1 MSRPLRIEYEG
12 ALYHVT
18 ARGNERRKTF
28 FTRRDYEKFLEY
40 VDEAR
45 GKFGI
50 ILHGYVLM
58 TNHYHLIVETPERN
72 LSRVMH
78 HINSSYTTYIN
89 VKKKRS
95 GHLFQGR
102 FKSIVVDRD
111 SYLLEL
117 SRYLHLNPVRAR
129 MVERPEEYLYSSY
142 RTYIGVGCD
151 PRITTSA
158 VFGLVGVDGDKAP
171 DCYRNFVESALG
183 TELESPME
191 KVYGG
196 AILGGEGFIEA
207 LLQEIS
213 ADQRGKAETSY
224 RKSLSTAV
232 LPRGIV
238 ATVRQHYGVAEEE
251 VLSGEHRKM
260 CLYLLKQH
268 SSAKNSEIGEMLGG
282 MGAAAV
288 AKGYQRFVQRQAQDP
303 DLAREIEKIGRK
315 MSRVKG

>member
-1 MSRPLRIEYEG
+1 MARPLRIEYEG

-28 FTRRDYEKFLEY
+28 FSRRDYEKFLEY
-40 VDEAR
+40 VVEAKA
-45 GKFGI
+45 KFGI

-58 TNHYHLIVETPERN
+58 ANHYHLIIETPERN
-72 LSRVMH
+72 LSRAMH
-78 HINSSYTTYIN
+78 HINSSYTTYVN

-142 RTYIGVGCD
+142 RTYVGAGCD
-151 PRITTSA
+151 SRITTSA
-158 VFGLVGVDGDKAP
+158 VLGLVGADGDKAP

-183 TELESPME
+183 AELESPLE

-196 AILGGEGFIEA
+196 TILGGEGFIEA
-207 LLQEIS
+207 LLREIG
-213 ADQRGKAETSY
+213 ADQRGKVETSY
-224 RKSLSTAV
+224 RKSLSAVV
-232 LPRGIV
+232 LPGGIV
-238 ATVRQHYGVAEEE
+238 AAVRQHYGIAEEE

-260 CLYLLKQH
+260 CLYLLKRH
-268 SSAKNSEIGEMLGG
+268 SSAKNCEIGEMLGG

-288 AKGYQRFVQRQAQDP
+288 AKGYQRFAQRQSRDQD
-303 DLAREIEKIGRK
+303 LSKAMEEIERK

>member
-1 MSRPLRIEYEG
+1 MARPLRIEYEG

-40 VDEAR
+40 MDEAR

-78 HINSSYTTYIN
+78 HINSSYTTYVN

-129 MVERPEEYLYSSY
+129 MVERPEEYPYSSY
-142 RTYIGVGCD
+142 RTYIGAGCD

-158 VFGLVGVDGDKAP
+158 VLGLIGVDGDKAP
-171 DCYRNFVESALG
+171 ECYRNFVESALG

-196 AILGGEGFIEA
+196 TILGGEGFIEA
-207 LLQEIS
+207 LLREIG
-213 ADQRGKAETSY
+213 ADQRGKAEISY
-224 RKSLSTAV
+224 RKSLSAVV
-232 LPRGIV
+232 LPGGIV
-238 ATVRQHYGVAEEE
+238 TAVRQHCGIAEEE

-303 DLAREIEKIGRK
+303 DLAKTIEGIERK